1 MAVDLNTVKNI
12 ASGKTSTQSASPE
25 AITTPYIIDPT
36 LWYQALP
43 YRFLL
48 NKNNG
53 QKISINLPIAPNNLQ
68 ISTRMATTVI
78 PTLYGIVEDH
88 SDVRFYDIVIQ
99 GTTGIAPKYVGM
111 EQNGGNAQPKVGRTS
126 FSASE
131 MTDLGGFL
139 PEITNMVKQAK
150 KIYEEVSGTEA
161 ANKSGI
167 SSYNTGYYAFHQLYS
182 FFLLYKQE
190 CVSGLNQSSG
200 SKSNGLQDASAS
212 LGATLG
218 SVFGG
223 GSSYGAAVKTSP
235 QAAPV
240 SVPVR
245 EGHPLQFFNY
255 KDNQM
260 YDVVPVGFTL
270 VRSAENPMLY
280 NYSIKLTA
288 FNLRSSN
295 SKIKFTG
302 KDGKDIGFQGAFA
315 QQMGL
320 DGLDGSLFSK
330 TANVARTV
338 STALSRIGIT
348 R

>member
-1 MAVDLNTVKNI
+1 MVDLNTAKALI
-12 ASGKTSTQSASPE
+12 PGKTSTQSASPD
-25 AITTPYIIDPT
+25 TTVMPYIIDPT

-53 QKISINLPIAPNNLQ
+53 QKISVNLPIAPNNLQ
-68 ISTRMATTVI
+68 INTRMATTVI

-88 SDVRFYDIVIQ
+88 SSVRFYDIVIQ

-111 EQNGGNAQPKVGRTS
+111 EQQGGAVQPKVGRTS

-131 MTDLGGFL
+131 IVDLGGFL

-161 ANKSGI
+161 ANQSGI

-190 CVSGLNQSSG
+190 CVSGLSESSS
-200 SKSNGLQDASAS
+200 SK
-212 LGATLG
+212 
-218 SVFGG
+218 GG
-223 GSSYGAAVKTSP
+223 GLPNTEALTNMFTNAVTGGFQVTSKISP

-245 EGHPLQFFNY
+245 QGHPLQFFNY

-295 SKIKFTG
+295 SKVKFVD

-320 DGLDGSLFSK
+320 EGLSGSLFSQA
-330 TANVARTV
+330 ANQMRTV
-338 STALSRIGIT
+338 STALSRIGVT